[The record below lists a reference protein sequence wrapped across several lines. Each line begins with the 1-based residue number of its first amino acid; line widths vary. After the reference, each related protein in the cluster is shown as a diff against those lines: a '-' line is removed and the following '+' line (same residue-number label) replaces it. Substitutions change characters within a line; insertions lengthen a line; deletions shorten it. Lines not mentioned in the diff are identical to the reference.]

1 MALNNIPKEAEW
13 HQFSADGKVLGR
25 LATQVASLLL
35 GKHRPDYTR
44 ERVAQVYVVITDTDK
59 VVLTGNKEE
68 QKMYRHYSG
77 YPGGLRERSVK
88 EQRKRDSRIIISQ
101 AVEGMLPKNNL
112 RRERMSHL
120 KLYAKS
126 EHPHQAQI
134 QS

>member
-1 MALNNIPKEAEW
+1 MALNNTQKGAEW
-13 HQFSADGKVLGR
+13 HQFSAEEKVLGR
-25 LATQVASLLL
+25 LATQIASLLL
-35 GKHRPDYTR
+35 GKHRADCTK
-44 ERVAQVYVVITDTDK
+44 ERIAPVYVVITDTDK

-88 EQRKRDSRIIISQ
+88 EQRKRDSRVIVFK